1 MQNLSLIENVNGK
14 EVLYEVIATY
24 HDDKSNKDFVV
35 YTDKTLDEDKN
46 LNIFYSLY
54 CMDNNKIKLLP
65 TENIEDK
72 KIGLKIIKEVAEML
86 KNG

>member
-54 CMDNNKIKLLP
+54 CMDNNKIKLLQ